1 MLAGVPD
8 ADGLMGDLG
17 GGSLELVL
25 LNKGKIAQQVT
36 LPIGPLRLVEAT
48 DGDLDAAQK
57 IIDRQLEELD
67 WLEEVKG
74 RTFYPVGGTW
84 RTLAKI
90 HMDQTHYP
98 LHVIHEYRIGRRS
111 GGRSGAAW

>member
-1 MLAGVPD
+1 
-8 ADGLMGDLG
+8 MGDLG

-57 IIDRQLEELD
+57 IIDRHLEELE
-67 WLEEVKG
+67 WLQEVKG

-84 RTLAKI
+84 RTLAQDPHGPDALSAACDPRI
-90 HMDQTHYP
+90 PHRPP
-98 LHVIHEYRIGRRS
+98 LRRRIWRAWS
-111 GGRSGAAW
+111 AASASAA